1 MMADESPLIAAAR
14 YTSKTPG
21 PRPGRNVSEVPAI
34 MAICNIGPG
43 RHACGLSISERWSP
57 GVSPRTEGATPQPG
71 GRDRPVTNRGVMTT
85 QAVPTP
91 AESSSAAA
99 VTGKPADLV
108 LEGGGVKG
116 IGLAGAVLALDRA
129 GYRFQRVAGTSAG
142 AIAAA
147 IIAALNKA
155 GKPLAR
161 LQDYL
166 QEVQFKE
173 FMAKGHLRAA
183 LGGLG
188 DAEQLLLHMGLYDGD
203 YLLDWLGGVL
213 TDIGVT
219 YFGDLRLDDPGADRT
234 WTTRQRYS
242 LVVHTSDIT
251 RGKLVRLPW
260 DYINYGF
267 EADHQRI
274 VDAVRASMSIPF
286 FFEPVHVRALAV
298 TSPPADVAAAAGR
311 VTWVDG
317 GLLDNYPV
325 DVFDRADGA
334 AARWPTIGIKLSA
347 KQTSITVGH
356 GTGSV
361 ASEAIAC
368 LDTVLDNAGR
378 YYIPP
383 DKAART
389 IFIDNAGI
397 KATDFGITPEQ
408 QQTLFGNGQEAAGD
422 WLKQQQP

>member
-1 MMADESPLIAAAR
+1 MTNQPTLRSAENNLAAAD
-14 YTSKTPG
+14 
-21 PRPGRNVSEVPAI
+21 
-34 MAICNIGPG
+34 
-43 RHACGLSISERWSP
+43 
-57 GVSPRTEGATPQPG
+57 TE
-71 GRDRPVTNRGVMTT
+71 
-85 QAVPTP
+85 
-91 AESSSAAA
+91 
-99 VTGKPADLV
+99 KPADIV

-116 IGLAGAVLALDRA
+116 IGLAGAVLTLDQA

-147 IIAALNKA
+147 IIAALNKV
-155 GKPLAR
+155 GKPLAK

-166 QEVQFKE
+166 QEVNFKQ
-173 FMAKGHLRAA
+173 FMAESHLRAA

-188 DAEQLLLHMGLYDGD
+188 DAEHLLLHMGLYDGD

-219 YFGDLRLDDPGADRT
+219 HFGDLRFNDPGADKT
-234 WTTRQRYS
+234 WTARQRYS

-260 DYINYGF
+260 DYVDYGL

-286 FFEPVHVRALAV
+286 FFDPVRIRAAAV
-298 TSPPADVAAAAGR
+298 TVSEADVAALPGR

-317 GLLDNYPV
+317 GLLDNFPV

-347 KQTSITVGH
+347 HQTSIAVGH
-356 GTGSV
+356 GTDSV

-368 LDTVLDNAGR
+368 LETVLDNAGR
-378 YYIPP
+378 YYVTS

-397 KATDFGITPEQ
+397 KATDFGITPRQ
-408 QQTLFGNGQEAAGD
+408 QETLFSNGQKAASN
-422 WLKQQQP
+422 WLKQQKP

>member
-1 MMADESPLIAAAR
+1 
-14 YTSKTPG
+14 
-21 PRPGRNVSEVPAI
+21 
-34 MAICNIGPG
+34 
-43 RHACGLSISERWSP
+43 
-57 GVSPRTEGATPQPG
+57 
-71 GRDRPVTNRGVMTT
+71 MTDQT
-85 QAVPTP
+85 APTP
-91 AESSSAAA
+91 TESSPPAAG
-99 VTGKPADLV
+99 TERPANLV

-116 IGLAGAVLALDRA
+116 IGLAGAVLTLDQA

-155 GKPLAR
+155 GKPVDK
-161 LQDYL
+161 LQGYL
-166 QEVQFKE
+166 QEVKFEQ
-173 FMAKGHLRAA
+173 FMATSHLRAA

-188 DAEQLLLHMGLYDGD
+188 DAEHLLLHMGLYDGD

-213 TDIGVT
+213 SDIGIT
-219 YFGDLRLDDPGADRT
+219 HFGDLRLDDSGADQT
-234 WTTRQRYS
+234 WTARQRYS

-260 DYINYGF
+260 DYVNYGLD
-267 EADHQRI
+267 ADHQRI

-286 FFEPVHVRALAV
+286 FFEPVRIRAAAV
-298 TSPPADVAAAAGR
+298 TTDGADVAAPAGR

-317 GLLDNYPV
+317 GLLDNFPV

-334 AARWPTIGIKLSA
+334 EARWPTIGIKLSA
-347 KQTSITVGH
+347 TQTSIAGGH

-368 LDTVLDNAGR
+368 LETVLDNAGR
-378 YYIPP
+378 YYVPP
-383 DKAART
+383 DKATHT

-408 QQTLFGNGQEAAGD
+408 QQTLFENGQQAARA
-422 WLKQQQP
+422 WLKQQKP